1 MGESGDFRKARVLDL
16 LLKQGAIWGVVA
28 GLLLLAI
35 FTTQG
40 LVIVDNKMA
49 AVLIRKTGEALK
61 SGEILATSEDQKGVQ
76 LTLLPE
82 GWHWRNPYTWD
93 WTYVDQ
99 VEIRPGELGVQV
111 RNFGKPLDPGQVIA
125 LDGQKGVIQKVMTP
139 GRYIVN
145 PFAYSIKKYP
155 AVTIDA
161 GHVGVV
167 TLRSGRDPRLP
178 NEFLVEPGERG
189 VQKATLPAGTYY
201 ENPFEKVITPVDIRS
216 HRFDMQKEKIIRFPS
231 LDGFDITMEGTIEW
245 YVDPSRVAEV
255 FVKYV
260 DQRDLLVC
268 ITEEIILPFARAF
281 SRIEGSK
288 HLAREFIGGTTREKF
303 QQEFLDGLKKSC
315 ADLGIMIQSA
325 LIRQITP
332 PEAISKPIKERELA
346 IRMREMFEQQK
357 ERERQQR
364 LLSMEEKMKDR
375 KTQLTQANADVSVA
389 VTKATQ
395 EKEVAV
401 IEASRQL
408 EVAKL
413 QLLAAKNRAEARVAE
428 GKAKADVVVYKNAAE
443 ALGLKN
449 SAAAFGDGH
458 TYVRYLLNQ
467 KLAPS
472 MTYILSNTEGPFA
485 DILRRALEASKS
497 APKAPEKK

>member
-1 MGESGDFRKARVLDL
+1 MPDSDIRTLFNRIVKHLV
-16 LLKQGAIWGVVA
+16 IWGAVA
-28 GLLLLAI
+28 GLLILAI

-40 LVIVDNKMA
+40 LVIVENKKA
-49 AVLIRKTGEALK
+49 AVLIRKTGDPLTT
-61 SGEILATSEDQKGVQ
+61 GEILATREDQKGVQ

-82 GWHWRNPYTWD
+82 GWHWRSPYTWD

-99 VEIRPGELGVQV
+99 VEIAPGWMGVQT
-111 RNFGKPLDPGQVIA
+111 RNFGKALDPKQVIA
-125 LDGQKGVIQKVMTP
+125 LDGQKGVIQKVLTP
-139 GRYIVN
+139 GRYIIN
-145 PFAYSIKKYP
+145 PFAYTVKKYQ
-155 AVTIDA
+155 AKTIEA

-167 TLRSGRDPRLP
+167 TLRSGNEPRNP

-201 ENPFEKVITPVDIRS
+201 ENPFEKDITPVDIRS
-216 HRFDMQKEKIIRFPS
+216 HRFDMVKEKIIKFPS

-260 DQRDLLVC
+260 DQRDLIVC

-303 QQEFLDGLKKSC
+303 QEEFLRGLKKSS

-325 LIRQITP
+325 LIRNITP

-346 IRMREMFEQQK
+346 IRTREMYEQQK

-401 IEASRQL
+401 IETSRML
-408 EVAKL
+408 EVARL
-413 QLLAAKNRAEARVAE
+413 QLQAAKNRAEARVAE
-428 GKAKADVVVYKNAAE
+428 GKAKADVVVFKNAAE
-443 ALGLKN
+443 AQGLKN

-467 KLAPS
+467 KLAPAMS
-472 MTYILSNTEGPFA
+472 SILSNTDGPFA
-485 DILRRALEASKS
+485 DLLRRALEGG
-497 APKAPEKK
+497 KKK

>member
-1 MGESGDFRKARVLDL
+1 MGDSGDKRRALFDVLL
-16 LLKQGAIWGVVA
+16 RQGAIWGAVA
-28 GLLLLAI
+28 ALIVIAI
-35 FTTQG
+35 FSTQG
-40 LVIVDNKMA
+40 LVIVENKKA
-49 AVLIRKTGEALK
+49 AVLIRKTGEPLP
-61 SGEILATSEDQKGVQ
+61 SGEIIATTDAYKGIQ
-76 LTLLPE
+76 LDLLPE
-82 GWHWRNPYTWD
+82 GWHWRNPYVWD

-99 VEIRPGELGVQV
+99 VEIAQGWMGVQV

-125 LDGQKGVIQKVMTP
+125 RDGQKGVIEQVRGP
-139 GRYIVN
+139 GRYVIN
-145 PFAYSIKKYP
+145 PTAYTIKKYP
-155 AVTIDA
+155 AVTVE
-161 GHVGVV
+161 GGWVGVV
-167 TLRSGRDPRLP
+167 TLVSGKDPKNP

-189 VQKATLPAGTYY
+189 VQRDTVPAGTYY
-201 ENPFEKVITPVDIRS
+201 ENPFIKRITPIDIRS
-216 HRFDMQKEKIIRFPS
+216 HRFDMAKEKTIRFPS
-231 LDGFDITMEGTIEW
+231 LDGFDVTMEGTIEW
-245 YVDPSRVAEV
+245 YIDPKRVPEV

-260 DQRDLLVC
+260 EPPRDPVLCV
-268 ITEEIILPFARAF
+268 TDDIILPFARAF

-288 HLAREFIGGTTREKF
+288 HLAREFIGGLTREKF
-303 QQEFLDGLKKSC
+303 QEEFLNGLKKSC

-325 LIRQITP
+325 LIRQIMP

-375 KTQLTQANADVSVA
+375 KTALTQANADVSVSL
-389 VTKATQ
+389 TKAGQ
-395 EKEVAV
+395 EKEVAT

-408 EVAKL
+408 DVARL
-413 QLLAAKNRAEARVAE
+413 QLQAAKNQAEAKVAE
-428 GKAKADVVVYKNAAE
+428 GKAKADVVVFKNAAE
-443 ALGLKN
+443 AMGLKN

-485 DILRRALEASKS
+485 DLLRRALEAGKP
-497 APKAPEKK
+497 APRAEKK